1 MKRKFYAIWTLLLAF
16 VAVQANAQVT
26 DGLYRALTDANS
38 ARVVALGGVPLPVHD
53 GDLQTAVFNPSAI
66 SPEMNN
72 QMTLSYVGD
81 FKMGTN
87 FATAQYSHT
96 FENLGS
102 FAASV
107 QYYNYGKMQYASES
121 GSTDGNTFNVSDY
134 AVTLGW
140 GRELTDKWSIGANLK
155 YAGVQYE
162 AGRAGALGVDVAATY
177 WSYSNWAFTLA
188 ARNIGRQIYCQE
200 LNVEN
205 KWLPFSMDFMASKKL
220 DHLPLTIVFGYK
232 DIQRWNKL
240 YADPLDLEGYYDP
253 ITGQYNEPSKAAKF
267 FTNLGC
273 HLLVGGELAIGKNLV
288 DLKAKLGDK
297 LAKYEGKEIVFGFR
311 PESIKLGEHKEAYV
325 LPANVE
331 LTEML
336 GDNTNVY
343 ITMGEVHSI
352 LKVDPHDTPE
362 VDSDITF
369 SVPYENVYLFDGETE
384 MVIMTK

>member
-1 MKRKFYAIWTLLLAF
+1 MKRQFYAIWAFLMAF
-16 VAVQANAQVT
+16 VALQANAQVT
-26 DGLYRALTDANS
+26 NGLYRALTDANS

-96 FENLGS
+96 FERLGS

-107 QYYNYGKMQYASES
+107 QYYNYGNMQYVSES
-121 GSTDGNTFNVSDY
+121 GAVEGGSFNVSDY

-162 AGRAGALGVDVAATY
+162 AGRAGALGVDVAVTY

-220 DHLPLTIVFGYK
+220 DHLPLTIVMGYK
-232 DIQRWNKL
+232 DIQHWNKI
-240 YADPLDLEGYYDP
+240 YDDPLDLEGHYDP
-253 ITGQYNEPSKAAKF
+253 ITGEYNGPSKTTQF

-273 HLLVGGELAIGKNLV
+273 HLLVGGELAIGKNLF
-288 DLKAKLGDK
+288 LRASYN
-297 LAKYEGKEIVFGFR
+297 YETYR
-311 PESIKLGEHKEAYV
+311 
-325 LPANVE
+325 N
-331 LTEML
+331 M
-336 GDNTNVY
+336 
-343 ITMGEVHSI
+343 
-352 LKVDPHDTPE
+352 
-362 VDSDITF
+362 
-369 SVPYENVYLFDGETE
+369 SVPEKRSLVGFSAGFGIKIKAFQIDYARSRNNIVGSPNFLTLRIDLSKF
-384 MVIMTK
+384 

>member
-16 VAVQANAQVT
+16 VAFQANAQVT

-121 GSTDGNTFNVSDY
+121 SSTDGNTFNVSDY

-273 HLLVGGELAIGKNLV
+273 HLLVGGELAIGKNLFLRASYNYETYRNMGVPEKRSLVGFSAGFGVKIKAFQIDYARSRNNIVGSPNFLTLRV
-288 DLKAKLGDK
+288 DLSKL
-297 LAKYEGKEIVFGFR
+297 
-311 PESIKLGEHKEAYV
+311 
-325 LPANVE
+325 
-331 LTEML
+331 
-336 GDNTNVY
+336 
-343 ITMGEVHSI
+343 
-352 LKVDPHDTPE
+352 
-362 VDSDITF
+362 
-369 SVPYENVYLFDGETE
+369 
-384 MVIMTK
+384 